1 MRTIIL
7 MLSLIFVVSCNND
20 DDNDPEFQPTEINF
34 SGVGRG
40 SLLGN
45 GDEGIEQSNLLINND
60 SDWQYLMTQMNITN
74 NVTAGFT
81 ETDIDFETYSIVAV
95 FLEIKPVGWY
105 LEITNI
111 IENED
116 NIALTVEEVESVA
129 AIITQPFHIVKIPKT
144 EKEKTQNVNS
154 GLFHYYI

>member
-144 EKEKTQNVNS
+144 EKEIVLQ
-154 GLFHYYI
+154 

>member
-1 MRTIIL
+1 

-144 EKEKTQNVNS
+144 EKEIVLQ
-154 GLFHYYI
+154 

>member
-1 MRTIIL
+1 

-45 GDEGIEQSNLLINND
+45 GDEGIEQYNLLINND

-144 EKEKTQNVNS
+144 EKEIVLQ
-154 GLFHYYI
+154 